1 MTGSSNT
8 VASIAI
14 RLLITVFFVLTSA
27 YFFLAYIPYTNFFLI
42 QAPPYP
48 WLAHFAKF
56 HSYLYW
62 AVLAL
67 SFFEF
72 ASRRRER
79 LVRVALAMLVVIGL
93 WLTIGNVLLEA
104 GSDWKSYA
112 WSVAILV
119 PLTLLQIAG
128 FKGDSTSTSADGEPA
143 SFSYVNA
150 MIAAALLA
158 LFSAA
163 GVAVR
168 TYNDAHQYKFGRAE
182 IDLLL
187 WMVAAHLCV
196 AIVAISALNVIL
208 LVAVKATCK
217 GEIRNI
223 AIRRWVSFGAGLLL
237 LSIYFSYYLGQCL
250 SLTGMRLLG
259 YSIPFSI
266 ALSCAAASIVWS
278 VLDAYG
284 TFVARRRYFAAA
296 LLLLVVAAF
305 AVSAV
310 FVPTWIGGADWNSF
324 LQYSFNTI
332 FWLVAAV
339 GVYVVRPSSL
349 AWAKSLGSTTG
360 EVQDSINES
369 VTQNSAFAMVY
380 GTLHPNRVER
390 CGGFCRILRQC
401 TNMRD
406 TVARRDLNL
415 VSQLTA
421 SEGAHPNIFIIVVD
435 SMRPDYIG
443 AYNAKVDFTPNIDQ
457 FARESVVMRNA
468 FTSYAGTSLSEPS
481 IFAGALL
488 LHSHYPKPFSR
499 ENSLLKLAVADRYRL
514 LVSYDPIL
522 RQVLDASDPS
532 EKLDREKAWN
542 EVELGDSYRQLQ
554 PYLDEQ
560 AKDGRPI
567 FFYSQPQ
574 NVHQGTANRLEDME
588 HEHWAARPGFQKVTT
603 YRMHDL
609 DRIFG
614 AMIADLKHRG
624 IYDNSIIV
632 LTSDH
637 GDGSA
642 GTVCHG
648 HNLEICPDVI
658 RVPLIIHLP
667 PAMRQEVVFDDRR
680 VATPSDVM
688 PSLYYLLGHRPVEH
702 HLIMGRPMFT
712 KTQEELE
719 SYKRQDVF
727 FVSDARPAYGLLMDN
742 ARYLYFVYDSPQQ
755 SYYYDLSVDPEGR
768 HNIITPEITARCNQR
783 LIEYLFAIGN
793 FYGYPPTGGRDGL

>member
-150 MIAAALLA
+150 LIAAALLA

-339 GVYVVRPSSL
+339 GVYVVRP
-349 AWAKSLGSTTG
+349 
-360 EVQDSINES
+360 
-369 VTQNSAFAMVY
+369 
-380 GTLHPNRVER
+380 
-390 CGGFCRILRQC
+390 
-401 TNMRD
+401 
-406 TVARRDLNL
+406 
-415 VSQLTA
+415 
-421 SEGAHPNIFIIVVD
+421 
-435 SMRPDYIG
+435 
-443 AYNAKVDFTPNIDQ
+443 
-457 FARESVVMRNA
+457 
-468 FTSYAGTSLSEPS
+468 
-481 IFAGALL
+481 
-488 LHSHYPKPFSR
+488 
-499 ENSLLKLAVADRYRL
+499 
-514 LVSYDPIL
+514 
-522 RQVLDASDPS
+522 
-532 EKLDREKAWN
+532 
-542 EVELGDSYRQLQ
+542 
-554 PYLDEQ
+554 
-560 AKDGRPI
+560 
-567 FFYSQPQ
+567 
-574 NVHQGTANRLEDME
+574 
-588 HEHWAARPGFQKVTT
+588 
-603 YRMHDL
+603 
-609 DRIFG
+609 
-614 AMIADLKHRG
+614 
-624 IYDNSIIV
+624 
-632 LTSDH
+632 
-637 GDGSA
+637 
-642 GTVCHG
+642 
-648 HNLEICPDVI
+648 
-658 RVPLIIHLP
+658 
-667 PAMRQEVVFDDRR
+667 
-680 VATPSDVM
+680 
-688 PSLYYLLGHRPVEH
+688 
-702 HLIMGRPMFT
+702 
-712 KTQEELE
+712 
-719 SYKRQDVF
+719 
-727 FVSDARPAYGLLMDN
+727 
-742 ARYLYFVYDSPQQ
+742 
-755 SYYYDLSVDPEGR
+755 
-768 HNIITPEITARCNQR
+768 
-783 LIEYLFAIGN
+783 
-793 FYGYPPTGGRDGL
+793 